1 MRHLMARHLA
11 VTLNLA
17 RLTVCEVINQ
27 TPVMEGCLAVRTPKQ
42 VLDPL
47 DLLPAAEAFPSVS
60 A

>member
-1 MRHLMARHLA
+1 MARHLA